1 MKNKIYIYPLLIIFL
16 AYCSPKKEI
25 KNTKIELNDFEEI
38 IGNKISSFDN
48 INSDGLMYSFN
59 NDTLFEIDLNT
70 QKLKKTYYKF
80 DEEKLKL
87 NLANQFKK
95 DSINGLINGFDK
107 IWELENYS
115 IENLKAGTDNKI
127 TGILKMDLISSVKG
141 SPAKTYYSGI
151 VVFDNKNL
159 DFIIKNELVDLNF
172 EDFRISSNNF
182 NIFNNSIIYF
192 TTKYIG
198 TDSVIACIKWMDLE
212 NKRIKEISNFE
223 FNKYM
228 PKDQNMGYLAF
239 TESIQNEN
247 KIFYTNN
254 EQIWSIDKKTKNQEL
269 ILNLEP
275 HFKDSLIKISH
286 FAIEKNKIYLQISGC
301 HKDSSNQKFKTN
313 KLIYQYDIQTKELNI
328 PKKLDE
334 YGVIKLVRD
343 NKLYIIKENEEKIW
357 VDIL

>member
-80 DEEKLKL
+80 DVEGLKSEL
-87 NLANQFKK
+87 NEQFIK
-95 DSINGLINGFDK
+95 DSSQGLFNDLDY
-107 IWELENYS
+107 IWELDNYEIYS
-115 IENLKAGTDNKI
+115 LKSGTDNKI
-127 TGILKMDLISSVKG
+127 TGLIDIELNSKIKG
-141 SPAKTYYSGI
+141 TPIKTYYLGVAILSNQKI
-151 VVFDNKNL
+151 
-159 DFIIKNELVDLNF
+159 DFILYQKLINDFNESFQSKV
-172 EDFRISSNNF
+172 NNF
-182 NIFNNSIIYF
+182 NIYDNHIIYF
-192 TTKYIG
+192 TTKNLG
-198 TDSVIACIKWMDLE
+198 SDSVKASVKHMDL
-212 NKRIKEISNFE
+212 KSKSIKELANFE
-223 FNKYM
+223 YNKYYS
-228 PKDQNMGYLAF
+228 KDFKTRSLAPI
-239 TESIQNEN
+239 ESIQNKN

-254 EQIWSIDKKTKNQEL
+254 EQIWSIDKKTKNHEL

-328 PKKLDE
+328 SKKLDE